1 MKKALKILFTTLLL
15 CAISFSLA
23 ACGGSSAG
31 TGGNDDNGGTSG
43 GAHVCSFTE
52 ATEWYDAD
60 ADKVFVKTYKC
71 SGCEETKKVTALE
84 ISTADQLVKWAKYVN
99 ANKHYS
105 FNVKLVN
112 DIDMAD
118 VAFTPININIA
129 SKRNAYNIDGAGS
142 GITIKNLT
150 IASGTNVG
158 FFGTLNGEINV
169 GNITLQNAHM
179 AGTNVGCFVGLID
192 TTKDVSFEKC
202 AVKESSVVGSE
213 YAGGFYAIAKSLT
226 NDAVNV
232 HFKKLSIQDTTV
244 TGPNFVGGVAGFA
257 ANGKVLSADRKVERS
272 IMVKM
277 TDLDMNNVT
286 STSTGAEKNKVGAVV
301 GVIGNGFMTVEFK
314 DAVLDVNSTV
324 IAIYNGASVV
334 RNYGRTGWTSAST
347 AGYYGFA
354 SAIYNPLANTTH
366 FDKNINDAND

>member
-1 MKKALKILFTTLLL
+1 MLF
-15 CAISFSLA
+15 I
-23 ACGGSSAG
+23 
-31 TGGNDDNGGTSG
+31 
-43 GAHVCSFTE
+43 
-52 ATEWYDAD
+52 
-60 ADKVFVKTYKC
+60 FVYIT
-71 SGCEETKKVTALE
+71 
-84 ISTADQLVKWAKYVN
+84 Q
-99 ANKHYS
+99 ANM
-105 FNVKLVN
+105 L
-112 DIDMAD
+112 
-118 VAFTPININIA
+118 NINIA

-169 GNITLQNAHM
+169 RNITLQNARM

-202 AVKESSVVGSE
+202 TVKESSVVGSE

-232 HFKKLSIQDTTV
+232 YFKKLSIQDTTV

-286 STSTGAEKNKVGAVV
+286 STCTGAEKNKAGAVV

-324 IAIYNGASVV
+324 IAIYNGASVG

-354 SAIYNPLANTTH
+354 SSIYNPLANAPH
-366 FDKNINDAND
+366 FDANINDAND